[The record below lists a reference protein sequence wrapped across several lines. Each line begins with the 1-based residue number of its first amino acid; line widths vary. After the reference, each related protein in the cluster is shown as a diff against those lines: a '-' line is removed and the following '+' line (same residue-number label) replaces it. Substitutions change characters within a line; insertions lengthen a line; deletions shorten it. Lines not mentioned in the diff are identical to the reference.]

1 MGTEYPLASGQQP
14 GKESIVTQSTG
25 TTENPATPTNTEVID
40 RSMWKTILVSFAL
53 ALVAMVLGWLA
64 FGNFLSIL
72 WHSTKMIVEG
82 WFCFSFFVAAF
93 LVWDTRKREYSWKDA
108 LTVLAGPIGA
118 ITFVAGIIKTVNTA
132 RTEVVSR
139 FGGRRGA

>member
-1 MGTEYPLASGQQP
+1 MTQP
-14 GKESIVTQSTG
+14 TG
-25 TTENPATPTNTEVID
+25 TAQTDTTPSTETID

-82 WFCFSFFVAAF
+82 WFCFSAFVAAF

-118 ITFVAGIIKTVNTA
+118 VMFVAGIIKTVNKA
-132 RTEVVSR
+132 RSQVVGR
-139 FGGRRGA
+139 FTGHRDA